1 MITIDTA
8 FRIHERVK
16 YNDAG
21 TIRTGTVHR
30 IEISLWD
37 NMEYVSYAIK
47 NDSGETYSISEDRL
61 KRSILSDSNT
71 GYH

>member
-8 FRIHERVK
+8 FEIYERVK

-21 TIRTGTVHR
+21 TVRAGIIHR

-37 NMEYVSYAIK
+37 NMQYVSYAVK

-61 KRSILSDSNT
+61 KRSLLSEPNT
-71 GYH
+71 GHH